1 MQCHEG
7 NLLLDHVL
15 VRILKNLHVKYV
27 LYTIYL
33 TDCNDFPVRFFEN
46 IRSFYGIIIASFSK
60 IYYVRKIEHICIY
73 AYLYAAAKTTRTCWT
88 FGRCPRPWVKDAA
101 ALLIASSIF
110 VPEICFEFIYSTLEL
125 KRLVFEIFY
134 RTNVVEY
141 LLGNLNTN

>member
-7 NLLLDHVL
+7 NLFLDHVL

-27 LYTIYL
+27 PYIIFL
-33 TDCNDFPVRFFEN
+33 TDCNDCSVRTFEN
-46 IRSFYGIIIASFSK
+46 LSNFPGIIIVSFSK
-60 IYYVRKIEHICIY
+60 IYYGRKIEHICIY

-88 FGRCPRPWVKDAA
+88 FGRWPGPWVKDAA

-125 KRLVFEIFY
+125 KKVSI
-134 RTNVVEY
+134 
-141 LLGNLNTN
+141 